1 VLSGRPTLP
10 REPPRPDTPKSPCHT
25 VCATL
30 RVVTGEWQ
38 GNSSEEGFAD
48 LEFDEDLEEKWLE
61 EWDQV
66 DRDAVDLVRRA
77 LRDRRGAPMPA
88 ALGEAASTVRD
99 GLAKGDH
106 PFAWIGQAAGLNRE
120 PTPDDDAELL
130 IRCAAGTISPQEET
144 GLDIEEEAL
153 LLSLE
158 HADWLGAIV
167 SAVRAG
173 PGADA
178 SPNSLVDGIRNCP
191 EVELDLDDESH
202 LETAFWI
209 VSLPWHVLGLTDPDQ
224 RLTPLGA
231 WLLPRALARAWGGDF
246 DQELD
251 EGRH

>member
-1 VLSGRPTLP
+1 MS
-10 REPPRPDTPKSPCHT
+10 
-25 VCATL
+25 
-30 RVVTGEWQ
+30 GEWE

-48 LEFDEDLEEKWLE
+48 LDFDEELEEQWLE

-66 DRDAVDLVRRA
+66 DREAVDLLRRA
-77 LRDRRGAPMPA
+77 LRDRRGATAPA
-88 ALGEAASTVRD
+88 ALAEAASTVRE

-106 PFAWIGQAAGLNRE
+106 PLGWIGQAACLDRE
-120 PTPDDDAELL
+120 PPPDDDAELL
-130 IRCAAGTISPQEET
+130 IRCAAATISPQEET
-144 GLDIEEEAL
+144 GLDIEEDSL

-173 PGADA
+173 PGSDA
-178 SPNSLVDGIRNCP
+178 SPNSLVDRIRNCP
-191 EVELDLDDESH
+191 EVELGSDLDLDDESH
-202 LETAFWI
+202 LEAAFWI
-209 VSLPWHVLGLTDPDQ
+209 VSLPWHVLGITDPDQ

>member
-1 VLSGRPTLP
+1 
-10 REPPRPDTPKSPCHT
+10 
-25 VCATL
+25 L
-30 RVVTGEWQ
+30 RVVSGEPE

-48 LEFDEDLEEKWLE
+48 LEIDEDLEEQWLE

-66 DRDAVDLVRRA
+66 DREAVDLLRRA
-77 LRDRRGAPMPA
+77 LRDQRGATAPA
-88 ALGEAASTVRD
+88 ALTEAASIVRD

-106 PFAWIGQAAGLNRE
+106 PFAWIGQAAGLDQE
-120 PTPDDDAELL
+120 PPPDDDAALL
-130 IRCAAGTISPQEET
+130 IRCAAATISPEEET
-144 GLDIEEEAL
+144 GLDIEEESL

-167 SAVRAG
+167 SAARAG

-178 SPNSLVDGIRNCP
+178 SPSSLVDGIRNCP
-191 EVELDLDDESH
+191 EVELGSDLDLDDESH
-202 LETAFWI
+202 LEAAFWI

-246 DQELD
+246 DQEPD